1 MPKEESVQDVVQD
14 VGKMKTALKA
24 AVAGGDEEDGGGKK
38 RVPIC
43 IGLDNGGEAM
53 VSASKKG
60 SPKKL
65 RTEAIKAIQT
75 AKLTSKITADNA
87 HLYFGYAFTNDDAPG
102 ILRIELNKKPQ
113 GEGKLATAVFKR
125 VRTAGFGEVVFS
137 VNENLEGES
146 EEGVPVAGVVPPPP
160 PPPPGPKAPAYD
172 AGQLQKML
180 AALIPR
186 IPGAAANDPAR
197 LETLKKMATMVG
209 VNIKTSN
216 LNIAATGIADLTRA
230 LDAPPPPPPPPLP
243 QANAGALAKTSQ
255 IWLATH
261 KRMTSDIEKLRAEL
275 IATYKDQGI
284 SGEVESRYDS
294 VVAELLKEIDDSLA
308 KTLEA
313 IGAAPD
319 PTTRASL
326 IEEARKIMARYAAAL
341 AKPIVAELDA
351 NPFVPLSIQKTV
363 SATLSGISGQVH

>member
-1 MPKEESVQDVVQD
+1 MAKEESVQDVVQD
-14 VGKMKTALKA
+14 VGKMKSILKV
-24 AVAGGDEEDGGGKK
+24 AVSGDEEGGKQRLPIMIAMDNDGEGVVSVSK
-38 RVPIC
+38 R
-43 IGLDNGGEAM
+43 GNG
-53 VSASKKG
+53 
-60 SPKKL
+60 KKL
-65 RTEAIKAIQT
+65 RAEAIKAIQG
-75 AKLTSKITADNA
+75 AKLTSKITADNS
-87 HLYFGYAFTNDDAPG
+87 HLYFGYAFTTDDAPA

-113 GEGKLATAVFKR
+113 GEGKLATAIFKR
-125 VRTAGFGEVVFS
+125 VRTAGFGQVVFD
-137 VNENLEGES
+137 VNEKLEAEN
-146 EEGVPVAGVVPPPP
+146 EEGVPGVGVAPPPP

-172 AGQLQKML
+172 AAQLQKML

-209 VNIKTSN
+209 VNIKTNN

-230 LDAPPPPPPPPLP
+230 LDAPPPPPPPPPPP
-243 QANAGALAKTSQ
+243 QTSTGNLAKTSQ

-275 IATYKDQGI
+275 VATYKDQGI

-294 VVAELLKEIDDSLA
+294 VVADLLKEIDDSLA

-313 IGAAPD
+313 IAAAPD

-326 IEEARKIMARYAAAL
+326 IEEAKKIMARYAAAL
-341 AKPIVAELDA
+341 AKPIVAELDG

-363 SATLSGISGQVH
+363 SGTLSSISGQVH